1 MSNNKSVEKKI
12 TMKDLKSTDPRWC
25 TGCGDYT
32 ILVGLR
38 KFMVN
43 NQISQEGTVNISG
56 IGCSGRIPHYM
67 NTYGI
72 HSIHGRSIPVAMGV
86 ALAKPELDLF
96 IHSGDGDSLSIGGN
110 HLLHGIQKNFNCV
123 YIMFDNQIYGLTKN
137 QTSPTTRQGLPTQ
150 SQPTG
155 SLLKPINPIAF
166 ALGAGAT
173 FVASTA
179 EWLGNHFVD
188 TLDAA
193 FKHPVFSFVHVAQR
207 CPKFNPSAWNFQDSG
222 WMTFLVDEEHG
233 IPADQKFGKDASV
246 EQHCPTSFE
255 EAMTFSERVPD
266 VFGLFFKEKRAM
278 YDKLVLDNVQKA
290 EKKSLDNL
298 LDPYKL

>member
-1 MSNNKSVEKKI
+1 MSSPKAI
-12 TMKDLKSTDPRWC
+12 TMKDLKSSDPRWC

-72 HSIHGRSIPVAMGV
+72 HSIHGRSVPVAMGV
-86 ALAKPELDLF
+86 ALARPDLKLF
-96 IHSGDGDSLSIGGN
+96 IHSGDGDSLSIGAN
-110 HLLHGIQKNFNCV
+110 HLLHGIKKNFNCV
-123 YIMFDNQIYGLTKN
+123 YVLFDNQIYGLTKN
-137 QTSPTTRQGLPTQ
+137 QTSPTTQQGLPTQ

-155 SLLKPINPIAF
+155 SMLEPINPILF
-166 ALGAGAT
+166 ALGAGAS

-179 EWLGNHFVD
+179 EWMGKHFVD

-193 FKHPVFSFVHVAQR
+193 FKHPGFSFVHVAQR
-207 CPKFNPSAWNFQDSG
+207 CPKFNPSAWNFKDSS
-222 WMTFLVDEEHG
+222 WMTFLTDDQQGVE
-233 IPADQKFGKDASV
+233 ADLKAAPDAKSV
-246 EQHCPTSFE
+246 AHSPEGFE
-255 EAMTFSERVPD
+255 EAVKISEGVPNM
-266 VFGLFFKEKRAM
+266 FGLFYKQEKAM
-278 YDKLVLDNVQKA
+278 YDALIQDGIKRA
-290 EKKSLDNL
+290 ESKSVSNL
-298 LDPYKL
+298 LDSYVI

>member
-1 MSNNKSVEKKI
+1 MSDRSI
-12 TMKDLKSTDPRWC
+12 ISMKDLKSSDPRWC

-43 NQISQEGTVNISG
+43 NQIERENTVNISG

-72 HSIHGRSIPVAMGV
+72 HSIHGRSVPVALGV
-86 ALAKPELDLF
+86 ALAAPELKLF
-96 IHSGDGDSLSIGGN
+96 IHSGDGDSLSIGAN
-110 HLLHGIQKNFNCV
+110 HLLHGIKKNFNCV
-123 YIMFDNQIYGLTKN
+123 YLLFDNQIYGLTKQ

-155 SLLKPINPIAF
+155 SMLEPINPITF
-166 ALGAGAT
+166 ALGAGAS

-179 EWLGNHFVD
+179 EWLNKHFVE

-193 FKHPVFSFVHVAQR
+193 FKHPGFSFVHIAQR
-207 CPKFNPSAWNFQDSG
+207 CPKYNPSAWNFHDSS
-222 WMTFLVDEEHG
+222 WMKFLVHEELGISHDEKSASQG
-233 IPADQKFGKDASV
+233 IKVIHD
-246 EQHCPTSFE
+246 PTNL
-255 EAMTFSERVPD
+255 EAAYAQSKNVPNI
-266 VFGLFFKEKRAM
+266 FGLIYKDDKPM
-278 YDKLVLDNVQKA
+278 YDKIIQNSIQNS
-290 EKKSLDNL
+290 KKRNLDNL
-298 LDPYKL
+298 LDDYII

>member
-1 MSNNKSVEKKI
+1 MSSPKAI
-12 TMKDLKSTDPRWC
+12 TMKDLKSSDPRWC

-72 HSIHGRSIPVAMGV
+72 HSIHGRSVPVAMGV
-86 ALAKPELDLF
+86 ALARPDLKLF
-96 IHSGDGDSLSIGGN
+96 IHSGDGDSLSIGAN
-110 HLLHGIQKNFNCV
+110 HLLHGIKKNFNCV
-123 YIMFDNQIYGLTKN
+123 YVLFDNQIYGLTKN
-137 QTSPTTRQGLPTQ
+137 QTSPTTQQGLPTQ

-155 SLLKPINPIAF
+155 SMLEPINPILF
-166 ALGAGAT
+166 ALGAGAS

-179 EWLGNHFVD
+179 EWMGKHFVD

-193 FKHPVFSFVHVAQR
+193 FKHPGFSFVHVAQR
-207 CPKFNPSAWNFQDSG
+207 CPKFNPSAWNFKDSS
-222 WMTFLVDEEHG
+222 WMTFLTDDKQGVE
-233 IPADQKFGKDASV
+233 ADLKAAPDAKMVMHSP
-246 EQHCPTSFE
+246 ESFE
-255 EAMTFSERVPD
+255 QAVNISEGVPNM
-266 VFGLFFKEKRAM
+266 FGLFYKQEKAM
-278 YDKLVLDNVQKA
+278 YDALIQEGIKRA
-290 EKKSLDNL
+290 ESKSVTNL
-298 LDPYKL
+298 LDSYVI

>member
-1 MSNNKSVEKKI
+1 MPEQVAIS
-12 TMKDLKSTDPRWC
+12 MKDLKSSDPRWC

-43 NQISQEGTVNISG
+43 NQITRENTVNISG

-86 ALAKPELDLF
+86 ALAAPKLQLF
-96 IHSGDGDSLSIGGN
+96 IHSGDGDSLSIGAN
-110 HLLHGIQKNFNCV
+110 HLLHGIKKNFNCV

-155 SLLKPINPIAF
+155 SLLEPINPVTF
-166 ALGAGAT
+166 ALGAGAS

-179 EWLGNHFVD
+179 EWLNKHFVD

-193 FKHPVFSFVHVAQR
+193 YKHPGFSFVHVAQR
-207 CPKFNPSAWNFQDSG
+207 CPKFNPSAWNFHDSS
-222 WMTFLVDEEHG
+222 WMTFLTHNENGIGYDEKSAKDGNIIEH
-233 IPADQKFGKDASV
+233 DASNLDMAYSHAK
-246 EQHCPTSFE
+246 Q
-255 EAMTFSERVPD
+255 VPNI
-266 VFGLFFKEKRAM
+266 FGLIYKQEKPM
-278 YDKLVLDNVQKA
+278 YDKLVFDSIKQA
-290 EKKSLDNL
+290 KKRSITTL
-298 LDPYKL
+298 LDDYII